1 MLRHILS
8 ILMTFILVQSAGAEV
23 DKIRLSWRD
32 DPATT
37 MVIGFCPVN
46 GVAHQLRYDTV
57 ARPADSAAFASR
69 MQNPVTH
76 VFAYPGGDNSKDA
89 DEKPLVSHFFRLTGL
104 QPDTVYYF
112 VIADSESIS
121 KRFSFRTAPAGK
133 TPFTFIAGGDSR
145 SNRERRR
152 DGNKI
157 VPKLRPLFVLFG
169 GDYSNKGEQ
178 QQWRDWLD
186 DWQLTVSEDG
196 RCYPIV
202 ATHGNHENADST
214 MVQKVFDCESAD
226 VFYTRRFGDLLSV
239 TTLNT
244 ELRHMGRDEVLEE
257 QTAWLKDELPKLTSQ
272 RWRLVAYHRPMRP
285 HTSRKPEGEQFYDNY
300 ARLFHQHGIDL
311 IVESDTHMVKRTYPV
326 RPSDEAG
333 SSEGFIRDDA
343 TGMVFIGEGSWGAP
357 RRPPDDDKPWTM
369 ASESFFQFKW
379 IQVTHQDMQI
389 RCVKFENM
397 ANIQPLKDGAGFF
410 PPRGLK
416 VWTPP
421 TGEIL
426 RLPFDAAHPTFQP
439 PPVMQPVVNLG
450 EQWRWIDPAT
460 ADVKDWQSQDFDFS
474 KWQACTAPAGYGEEG
489 LATTFVKRPL
499 TAYFQKTF
507 SAPFKPVAAVV
518 ELFCDDGAVVYL
530 NGMEVHRFNMPGG
543 KVEVSTRAA
552 SRGEPAW
559 KRFEIIPDQL
569 RAGEN
574 VITVSVHQVK
584 ESSSDLVFDAR
595 LLIRR

>member
-1 MLRHILS
+1 MHR
-8 ILMTFILVQSAGAEV
+8 FILPILALVMLAQSAVAEV
-23 DKIRLSWRD
+23 DKVRLSWRD
-32 DPATT
+32 DPSTT
-37 MVIGFCPVN
+37 MVIGFCPVK
-46 GVAHQLRYDTV
+46 GIAHELRYDTV
-57 ARPADSAAFASR
+57 ARSADSAEFANR
-69 MQNPVTH
+69 LQNPVTH
-76 VFAYPGGDNSKDA
+76 VFQYPGENDIE
-89 DEKPLVSHFFRLTGL
+89 DEDKKPLVSHFFRLSGL

-112 VIADSESIS
+112 VIVDSESVS
-121 KRFSFRTAPAGK
+121 RRFSFRTAPVGK

-178 QQWRDWLD
+178 QEWRDWLD
-186 DWQLTVSEDG
+186 DWQLTISDDG

-226 VFYTRRFGDLLSV
+226 VFYTRRFGELLSV

-244 ELRHMGRDEVLEE
+244 ELGHMGRDEMADE
-257 QTAWLKDELPKLTSQ
+257 QTAWLKRELPSLTSQ
-272 RWRLVAYHRPMRP
+272 RWQLVAYHRPMRP

-326 RPSDEAG
+326 RPSDEPG

-343 TGMVFIGEGSWGAP
+343 TGTVFVGEGSWGAP

-379 IQVTHQDMQI
+379 IQVTHEDMQI
-389 RCVKFENM
+389 RSVRFENM
-397 ANIQPLKDGAGFF
+397 ANIKPLKDGAGFF
-410 PPRGLK
+410 SPRGLK

-426 RLPFDAAHPTFQP
+426 RLPFDPDHPTFKP
-439 PPVMQPVVNLG
+439 PPTMQPIINFG
-450 EQWRWIDPAT
+450 ETWRWIDPT
-460 ADVKDWQSQDFDFS
+460 AESVADWQKENFDFS
-474 KWQACTAPAGYGEEG
+474 AWQECKTPAGYGEDG

-499 TAYFQKTF
+499 SAYFQKSFTT
-507 SAPFKPVAAVV
+507 PFKPAAAVL
-518 ELFCDDGAVVYL
+518 ELFCDDGAVIYL

-543 KVEVSTRAA
+543 QIDASTRAA
-552 SRGEPAW
+552 SRGEPKW
-559 KRFEIIPDQL
+559 KQFEIIPDQL
-569 RAGEN
+569 RAGDN
-574 VITVSVHQVK
+574 VITASVHQVK
-584 ESSSDLVFDAR
+584 DTSSDLVFDAR